1 MIFLTFCFVKTYT
14 GRTTDSTGQIAQ
26 IVGRGFGG
34 TRVAALGRRRDP
46 GWVARREKI
55 TGDSGSLWEARI
67 DWNSACLYSRVYR
80 SIYRAIS
87 SLSTNFG

>member
-1 MIFLTFCFVKTYT
+1 
-14 GRTTDSTGQIAQ
+14 
-26 IVGRGFGG
+26 
-34 TRVAALGRRRDP
+34 VAALGRRRDP

-67 DWNSACLYSRVYR
+67 DWNSAYLYSRVYR

>member
-1 MIFLTFCFVKTYT
+1 V
-14 GRTTDSTGQIAQ
+14 
-26 IVGRGFGG
+26 
-34 TRVAALGRRRDP
+34 LGRRRDP

-67 DWNSACLYSRVYR
+67 DWNSAYLYSRVYR

>member
-1 MIFLTFCFVKTYT
+1 MILFCLECEI

-46 GWVARREKI
+46 GWVVRREKI